1 MKNTVFRTCLLFLL
15 SFSLLFLSSCGEGL
29 AARLGFDTHDYGGE
43 PVRTRH
49 DPLGKVA
56 AEVLDVTAVLSL
68 ESPLLT
74 PFSGA
79 KEAAEA
85 YRDEVLS
92 QMLSQYYARYA
103 GNKALLEKAAAA
115 YPGMQ
120 LHVLIPAEDFESV
133 IYKSFG
139 GSEKVVNRSGRR
151 FTYLEKIRAYTTAA
165 PLPEGGVESHVLRLE
180 ETDRTYRLYFEN
192 RRGEITSPAYF
203 VLLIKREDGSLYMAE
218 LREET

>member
-1 MKNTVFRTCLLFLL
+1 MKNFFFRTCLLFLL
-15 SFSLLFLSSCGEGL
+15 SFSMLFLSSCGEGL

-43 PVRTRH
+43 PVQNRH

-56 AEVLDVTAVLSL
+56 AELLDLTAVLSL
-68 ESPLLT
+68 ETPVLT
-74 PFSGA
+74 PFAGA
-79 KEAAEA
+79 KEAADA

-103 GNKALLEKAAAA
+103 GNEALLSKAAAA

-133 IYKSFG
+133 VYATFG
-139 GSEKVVNRSGRR
+139 GSEKVVNRDGER
-151 FTYLEKIRAYTTAA
+151 FLYLEKIRAYTTAA
-165 PLPEGGVESHVLRLE
+165 PLPEGGVESRVLRLE
-180 ETDRTYRLYFEN
+180 ETERTYRLYFEN

-203 VLLIKREDGSLYMAE
+203 ALLIKREDGSLYIAE